1 MNRQLTGRIVSFHFS
16 PTELSK
22 KNLLSE
28 GISEEKI
35 TIIGNTVIDAL
46 YHVVGQIKENEEL
59 RQQLVKELEK
69 AGYKRNQ
76 PEQNVRKLV
85 LITGH
90 RRENFGE
97 DFIAICKA
105 IKTLAMKYPEIDFVY
120 PMHLNPN
127 VRKH

>member
-28 GISEEKI
+28 GISVEKI
-35 TIIGNTVIDAL
+35 TVIDAL
-46 YHVVGQIKENEEL
+46 YHVVGQIKEKEEL

-69 AGYKRNQ
+69 TGYKRNQ

-120 PMHLNPN
+120 LMHLNPN

>member
-35 TIIGNTVIDAL
+35 TVIDAL
-46 YHVVGQIKENEEL
+46 YHVVGQIKEKEEL

-69 AGYKRNQ
+69 TGYKRNQ

-120 PMHLNPN
+120 LMHLNPN